1 MFLIKQPASRPAL
14 LAILIT
20 WAFGLPTSNTQ
31 TFALTDAT
39 ALVPVNV
46 KAAAAEYKG
55 RKAVLITRDAPKTRE
70 EDKDGF
76 ALLKGV
82 DFQDG
87 TIEGEIALK
96 ITAPPGPPGMR
107 RSPGFV
113 GIAFRARPDASHYEL
128 FYLRPGNSTSDD
140 QSMRNH
146 SVQYSYVPD
155 QGWLKLRRQ
164 WPWVYETWADL
175 KMETWTKIKIEVKGR
190 SAKLFV
196 NGSEQPSLV
205 VDGLKGDDLRGG
217 IALWSYPDQEAYFSN
232 FHIVSSTPVPV
243 KNGSEAAGSWQV
255 RSAGDA
261 IGFQGALQ
269 LKRDGD
275 KLTGDW
281 SGPSGKARSVTGTW
295 RNGYIE
301 LSFDAELG
309 NPANPII
316 APAIMAGWI
325 DGDAGSGRMRVV
337 DRSDGSWTAV
347 RKP

>member
-1 MFLIKQPASRPAL
+1 MSLIKQPASGPTL

-20 WAFGLPTSNTQ
+20 WAFGLPTSNAQ
-31 TFALTDAT
+31 TFPLTDAT

-46 KAAAAEYKG
+46 KAAAVEYKG
-55 RKAVLITRDAPKTRE
+55 HKAVLITRDWLKPGEAF
-70 EDKDGF
+70 KDGF

-96 ITAPPGPPGMR
+96 MTAPPGPGRM
-107 RSPGFV
+107 PGFV
-113 GIAFRARPDASHYEL
+113 GVAFRAQPDASHYDL

-146 SVQYSYVPD
+146 SVQYTAEPD
-155 QGWLKLRRQ
+155 YGWAKLRRQ
-164 WPWVYETWADL
+164 WPWVYEAWADL
-175 KMETWTKIKIEVKGR
+175 KMETWTKIRIEVKGR
-190 SAKLFV
+190 SARLFV

-217 IALWSYPDQEAYFSN
+217 IALWGYPGEEAYFSN
-232 FHIVSSTPVPV
+232 FHIVSSPPVPV

-255 RSAGDA
+255 TSAGDA
-261 IGFQGALQ
+261 GGFQGALQ
-269 LKRDGD
+269 LKRDGN

-281 SGPSGKARSVTGTW
+281 SGVSGKARPVTGTW

-325 DGDAGSGRMRVV
+325 DGDAGGGRMRVV
-337 DRSDGSWTAV
+337 DRTDGRWTAV

>member
-1 MFLIKQPASRPAL
+1 MFLIKQSASRPAL

-20 WAFGLPTSNTQ
+20 WAFGLPTSNAQ

-55 RKAVLITRDAPKTRE
+55 RKAVLITKDPS
-70 EDKDGF
+70 KDGF

-113 GIAFRARPDASHYEL
+113 GIAFRARPDASHYDL

-146 SVQYSYVPD
+146 SVQYSYEPD
-155 QGWLKLRRQ
+155 QGWSKLRRQ

-196 NGSEQPSLV
+196 NGSAQPSLV

-217 IALWSYPDQEAYFSN
+217 IALWGYPEEEAYFSN
-232 FHIVSSTPVPV
+232 FHVVSSPPAPV
-243 KNGSEAAGSWQV
+243 KNGSEAAGSWQLTI
-255 RSAGDA
+255 RELAN
-261 IGFQGALQ
+261 FQGTLQ
-269 LKRDGD
+269 LKRDGN
-275 KLTGDW
+275 KLAGDW
-281 SGPSGKARSVTGTW
+281 SGAVGKAHAVAGTW

-301 LSFDAELG
+301 LSFDAEWG
-309 NPANPII
+309 NPENPKITSTFL
-316 APAIMAGWI
+316 AGWI
-325 DGDAGSGRMRVV
+325 DGDAVSGRMSVKDVV
-337 DRSDGSWTAV
+337 DGHWTAV

>member
-1 MFLIKQPASRPAL
+1 MFLIKQPASMPAL

-20 WAFGLPTSNTQ
+20 SAFGLPTSNAQ

-46 KAAAAEYKG
+46 KAAAVEYKG
-55 RKAVLITRDAPKTRE
+55 RKAVLITRDVPKTRD

-96 ITAPPGPPGMR
+96 ITAPPGPPEVR

-113 GIAFRARPDASHYEL
+113 GIAFRARPDASHYDL

-175 KMETWTKIKIEVKGR
+175 KMETWTKIKIRYIRIPEDISGTSLGHYGGVWGDRAGYLKRRLADCAHDGRPADQVEATQRILRRDGRGR
-190 SAKLFV
+190 SRPIRYSSGAAGVDHSCHCRRDRGCGQYSPPESRAVGHRRQYRVGLGADHPRICDDCLDLLCSGV
-196 NGSEQPSLV
+196 PIPLPSLRRRSH
-205 VDGLKGDDLRGG
+205 GTTIHLRP
-217 IALWSYPDQEAYFSN
+217 IL
-232 FHIVSSTPVPV
+232 
-243 KNGSEAAGSWQV
+243 
-255 RSAGDA
+255 
-261 IGFQGALQ
+261 
-269 LKRDGD
+269 
-275 KLTGDW
+275 
-281 SGPSGKARSVTGTW
+281 SGV
-295 RNGYIE
+295 
-301 LSFDAELG
+301 
-309 NPANPII
+309 
-316 APAIMAGWI
+316 
-325 DGDAGSGRMRVV
+325 
-337 DRSDGSWTAV
+337 
-347 RKP
+347 

>member
-1 MFLIKQPASRPAL
+1 MFLIKQRASRYAL

-20 WAFGLPTSNTQ
+20 WASGLPTTNAQ
-31 TFALTDAT
+31 TFHLSDAT
-39 ALVPVNV
+39 DLVPVNV

-55 RKAVLITRDAPKTRE
+55 RKAVLITRDVPKAGE
-70 EDKDGF
+70 VFKDGF

-96 ITAPPGPPGMR
+96 VTAPVGAPGMSR
-107 RSPGFV
+107 MPGFV
-113 GIAFRARPDASHYEL
+113 GIAFRARPDASRYDL

-146 SVQYSYVPD
+146 SVQYTSEPD
-155 QGWLKLRRQ
+155 YGWSKLRRQ
-164 WPWVYETWADL
+164 WPWVYEAWADL
-175 KMETWTKIKIEVKGR
+175 KTETWTKIKIEVKGR

-205 VDGLKGDDLRGG
+205 VDGLKGEDLRGG
-217 IALWSYPDQEAYFSN
+217 IALWGYPDEEAYFSN
-232 FHIVSSTPVPV
+232 FHIVNWPPAPV

-255 RSAGDA
+255 TLGNYRGT
-261 IGFQGALQ
+261 LQ
-269 LKRDGD
+269 LKRDGN
-275 KLTGDW
+275 KLAGNW
-281 SGPSGKARSVTGTW
+281 SGAVGKAHAVTGTW

-301 LSFDAELG
+301 LSFDTEWG
-309 NPANPII
+309 NPANPTI
-316 APAIMAGWI
+316 APALLVGWI
-325 DGDAGSGRMRVV
+325 DGDAGSGRMSVTNLA
-337 DRSDGSWTAV
+337 DGRWTAM

>member
-1 MFLIKQPASRPAL
+1 MFLIKQPAGRPAL

-20 WAFGLPTSNTQ
+20 WFGLPTSNAQ
-31 TFALTDAT
+31 TFPLADAT

-46 KAAAAEYKG
+46 KAVAAEYKG
-55 RKAVLITRDAPKTRE
+55 RKAVLITRNATKPGEKF
-70 EDKDGF
+70 KDGF
-76 ALLKGV
+76 ALLRGV

-96 ITAPPGPPGMR
+96 ITAPPGAPRM
-107 RSPGFV
+107 PGFV
-113 GIAFRARPDASHYEL
+113 GIAFRARPDASRYEL
-128 FYLRPGNSTSDD
+128 FYLRPGNSTSED
-140 QSMRNH
+140 QAMRNH
-146 SVQYSYVPD
+146 SVQYISEPD
-155 QGWLKLRRQ
+155 NGWYKLRRQ
-164 WPWVYETWADL
+164 WPWVYEAWAEL
-175 KMETWTKIKIEVKGR
+175 KTETWTKVKIEVNGR
-190 SAKLFV
+190 SARLFV

-217 IALWSYPDQEAYFSN
+217 IALWGYPEEEAYFSN
-232 FHIVSSTPVPV
+232 FHVVSSPPAPV
-243 KNGSEAAGSWQV
+243 KNGSEAAGSWQLTI
-255 RSAGDA
+255 RELAN
-261 IGFQGALQ
+261 FQGTLQ
-269 LKRDGD
+269 LKRDGN
-275 KLTGDW
+275 KLAGDW
-281 SGPSGKARSVTGTW
+281 SGAVGKAHAVAGTW

-337 DRSDGSWTAV
+337 DRTDGRWTAV

>member
-1 MFLIKQPASRPAL
+1 MKNTDDPQRFCFVPIGHQIPETDRGRLEGRPEISDLEVAFMFLIKQRASRYAL

-20 WAFGLPTSNTQ
+20 WAFGLPTSNAQ

-46 KAAAAEYKG
+46 KAAAVEYKG
-55 RKAVLITRDAPKTRE
+55 RKAVLITRDGDSP
-70 EDKDGF
+70 KDGF

-96 ITAPPGPPGMR
+96 VTAPPGAPRM
-107 RSPGFV
+107 PGFV
-113 GIAFRARPDASHYEL
+113 GIAFRARPDASRYDL

-146 SVQYSYVPD
+146 SVQYTSAPD
-155 QGWLKLRRQ
+155 YGWYKLRRQ
-164 WPWVYETWADL
+164 WPWVYEAWADL
-175 KMETWTKIKIEVKGR
+175 KMETWTKIRIEVKGR

-196 NGSEQPSLV
+196 NGAQQPSLV

-217 IALWSYPDQEAYFSN
+217 IALWGYPDEEAYFSN
-232 FHIVSSTPVPV
+232 FHIVSSPPVLV

-255 RSAGDA
+255 TSAGDA
-261 IGFQGALQ
+261 GGFQGALQ
-269 LKRDGD
+269 LKRDGN

-281 SGPSGKARSVTGTW
+281 SGASGKARPVTGTW
-295 RNGYIE
+295 RNG
-301 LSFDAELG
+301 
-309 NPANPII
+309 
-316 APAIMAGWI
+316 
-325 DGDAGSGRMRVV
+325 
-337 DRSDGSWTAV
+337 
-347 RKP
+347 

>member
-20 WAFGLPTSNTQ
+20 WAFGLPTSNAQ

-55 RKAVLITRDAPKTRE
+55 RKAVLITRDKPKTIDE
-70 EDKDGF
+70 AKDGF

-96 ITAPPGPPGMR
+96 ITAPPGTGRM
-107 RSPGFV
+107 PGFV
-113 GIAFRARPDASHYEL
+113 GVAFRARPDASHYDL

-146 SVQYSYVPD
+146 SVQYTAEPD
-155 QGWLKLRRQ
+155 YGWAKLRRQ
-164 WPWVYETWADL
+164 WPWVYEAWADL
-175 KMETWTKIKIEVKGR
+175 KMETWTKIKIQVKGR

-217 IALWSYPDQEAYFSN
+217 IALWGYPDEEAYFSN
-232 FHIVSSTPVPV
+232 FHIVSSPPVPV

-255 RSAGDA
+255 TSAGDA
-261 IGFQGALQ
+261 GGFQGALQ
-269 LKRDGD
+269 LKRDGN

-281 SGPSGKARSVTGTW
+281 AGASGKARPVTGTW

-325 DGDAGSGRMRVV
+325 DGDAGNGRMRVV
-337 DRSDGSWTAV
+337 DRTDGRWTAV

>member
-1 MFLIKQPASRPAL
+1 MLRITPPAIRPAL
-14 LAILIT
+14 LAALVT
-20 WAFGLPTSNTQ
+20 WAFGLPTSNAK

-39 ALVPVNV
+39 AVVPVNV

-55 RKAVLITRDAPKTRE
+55 RKAVLITNDPS
-70 EDKDGF
+70 KDGF

-87 TIEGEIALK
+87 TIEGDIALK
-96 ITAPPGPPGMR
+96 ITAPPGPPGVR
-107 RSPGFV
+107 TSPGFV
-113 GIAFRARPDASHYEL
+113 GIAFRARADASRYEL
-128 FYLRPGNSTSDD
+128 FYLRPGNSISDD

-155 QGWLKLRRQ
+155 QGWLILRRR

-232 FHIVSSTPVPV
+232 FHVVSATPVPV
-243 KNGSEAAGSWQV
+243 MNGSEAAGSWQMTF
-255 RSAGDA
+255 AGDA

-269 LKRDGD
+269 LKRDGN

-281 SGPSGKARSVTGTW
+281 SGASGKARSVTGTW

-325 DGDAGSGRMRVV
+325 DGDSGSGRMRVV
-337 DRSDGSWTAV
+337 DRSDGRWTAT